1 MSRDR
6 RARCQ
11 RASFFVLRRP
21 SWRRSRTVVLASV
34 ALAGALGLSC
44 SGPLRET
51 PEGFL
56 HERHGYRVGAPPAA
70 DATWKRVRVD
80 GSVLAYRREAA
91 ASQPP
96 VRMTLSSRC
105 GVPLAE
111 PELLA
116 RHLRIGVPEHV
127 VRQNEAVE
135 ASPLPGWQQVFDVTQ
150 DGAVVRVK
158 TVTLVGDRCA
168 YDWVLTAR
176 DGAGFEEAEP
186 TFDAWWRSLEVP
198 SVGVAEG
205 GS

>member
-21 SWRRSRTVVLASV
+21 TWCRKWTVVLASAV
-34 ALAGALGLSC
+34 STVALGLAC
-44 SGPLRET
+44 TGPLRET

-70 DATWKRVRVD
+70 DASWKRVRVD
-80 GSVLAYRREAA
+80 GSVLAYRREVV
-91 ASQPP
+91 SQPP

-105 GVPLAE
+105 RVPLAE

-116 RHLRIGVPEHV
+116 RHLRIGVAEHV
-127 VRQNEAVE
+127 VRQSEAVE
-135 ASPLPGWQQVFDVTQ
+135 ASPLSGWQQVFDVTQ

-158 TVTLVGDRCA
+158 TVTLVGDTCA

-198 SVGVAEG
+198 NVGVAEG